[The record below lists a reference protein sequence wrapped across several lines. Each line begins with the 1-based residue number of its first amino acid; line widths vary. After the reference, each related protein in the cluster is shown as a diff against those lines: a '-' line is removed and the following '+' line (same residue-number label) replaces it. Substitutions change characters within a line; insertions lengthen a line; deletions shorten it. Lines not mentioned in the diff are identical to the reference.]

1 MIELRDITPNN
12 FFEILNLRVAE
23 HQKNYVSSAA
33 DSLAQAWL
41 YRDTAFPFA
50 IYADDLPVGFVMLG
64 YYESRNQY
72 TLWKFF
78 IDEGHQ
84 NKGYGKQAL
93 KLSVDYLF
101 DRFNTN
107 EIYTGVH
114 VENTIAKR
122 LYISFG
128 FEETGKF
135 EDNMEE
141 LKYTFKQSYI

>member
-1 MIELRDITPNN
+1 MIELRDIASDN
-12 FFEILNLRVAE
+12 FYEILDLRVAE
-23 HQKNYVSSAA
+23 YQKNYVSSVA

-64 YYESRNQY
+64 YYKSREQY

-78 IDEGHQ
+78 IDERYQ

-93 KLSVDYLF
+93 KLSVNYLLNMF
-101 DRFNTN
+101 HAE
-107 EIYTGVH
+107 EIYTGVY
-114 VENTIAKR
+114 VGNKIAKH

-141 LKYTFKQSYI
+141 LKYIYKQF